1 MVTEVYNTDSWTD
14 LVPSTTPGMNLF
26 ETPLP
31 TTGDVGDV
39 DGMGTVKN
47 DQAGMRVMCSSS
59 AANFMEQIRE
69 LIDNRVGLRH

>member
-1 MVTEVYNTDSWTD
+1 
-14 LVPSTTPGMNLF
+14 MNLS

-31 TTGDVGDV
+31 TTGNVGDV

-47 DQAGMRVMCSSS
+47 DQAGMRAMGSSS

-69 LIDNRVGLRH
+69 LIDSRVGLPHQSILDKSCGRTLSLSRP

>member
-1 MVTEVYNTDSWTD
+1 
-14 LVPSTTPGMNLF
+14 MNLS

-47 DQAGMRVMCSSS
+47 DQAGMRAMGSSS

-69 LIDNRVGLRH
+69 LIDSRVGLPHQSILDKSFGRTLLLSRP